1 MYLYIIKCSKM
12 RKLIIRKGV
21 FFLYRLKRTL
31 ALVMVGI
38 MTTLSFVSCG
48 SKEDKSE
55 ESGNF
60 NNDIVETKSPED
72 ITGEIKDSLDNE
84 NKEDVPPVA
93 TPIPTPIPEIKPTSV
108 DMLAVGDNLFHMGI
122 VDSGRNE
129 DGTYNYDHLY
139 KHISDD
145 ITAAD
150 IAAVNQETVFAPEGS
165 KPSGYPRFGAPNEGA
180 QALVNAGFDIIQQ
193 ASNHTNDRGEKG
205 IRHTIELWKGF
216 KNITVLGIHE
226 SEEDYHKITVV
237 KKNNIKIAMLNYT
250 YGLNGINLA
259 SDKGYL
265 VDLLDNEEKVYE
277 DIKKAKEIADCVIVY
292 VHWGS
297 EYTHKPTSYERE
309 WAKRFAN
316 AGVTAVVGSH
326 PHVIQP
332 VEWVEGKEGNKTLVY
347 YSLGNFVSRQIEA
360 PRVLGGMAKF
370 TLTKDK
376 DGTRITKASVVPV
389 VMHYA
394 RYPDKTFTVYR
405 LDKYTQD
412 LAQAHGIKYFATHGK
427 FTLEKTKK
435 LAIDV
440 FGSDSEAFYDITSQA
455 SPENEGAQDVITE
468 TAA

>member
-1 MYLYIIKCSKM
+1 MFKIKKLTALFLVTMMIIM
-12 RKLIIRKGV
+12 
-21 FFLYRLKRTL
+21 
-31 ALVMVGI
+31 
-38 MTTLSFVSCG
+38 SFAGC
-48 SKEDKSE
+48 DKKDEASE
-55 ESGNF
+55 QSGNF
-60 NNDIVETKSPED
+60 YNNDVATKNPED
-72 ITGEIKDSLDNE
+72 LAGEIKDSIEND
-84 NKEDVPPVA
+84 NKEETPVETPKPEVPV
-93 TPIPTPIPEIKPTSV
+93 TTV

-122 VDSGRNE
+122 INSGANG
-129 DGTYNYDHLY
+129 DGTFNYDHLY

-150 IAAVNQETVFAPEGS
+150 LAAVNQETVFAPEGS
-165 KPSGYPRFGAPNEGA
+165 EPSGYPRFGAPDEAA

-226 SEEDYHKITVV
+226 TEEDYQQITVV
-237 KKNNIKIAMLNYT
+237 EKNNIKIAMLNYT

-265 VDLLDNEEKVYE
+265 VDLLDNEEKVYA
-277 DIKKAKEIADCVIVY
+277 DIEKAKQIADCVIVY

-297 EYTHKPTSYERE
+297 EYTHKPTSYEVE
-309 WAKRFAN
+309 WAQRFAD
-316 AGVTAVVGSH
+316 AGVTAVVGAH

-332 VEWVEGKEGNKTLVY
+332 VEWIEGKNGNKMLVY

-370 TLTKDK
+370 TLTKDS

-394 RYPDKTFTVYR
+394 RYSDKTFTVYR
-405 LDKYTQD
+405 LDEYTEE
-412 LAQAHGIKYFATHGK
+412 LAQAHGIKYFASQGK
-427 FTLEKTKK
+427 FTLEGTKK
-435 LAIDV
+435 LAINV
-440 FGSDSEAFYDITSQA
+440 FGSDSEAFYDIPGQ
-455 SPENEGAQDVITE
+455 EVVEE
-468 TAA
+468 AA